1 MAIRKPKSTGIDLVD
16 VFVTLE
22 SFGVNEDDPVS
33 TEDFALEMGITPA
46 EAFTAL
52 DSLADVE
59 LVDAKG
65 RGLNAEW
72 WITVPDVS
80 GDNAESIA
88 REALSGYVPGPA
100 TVATKAVPSKA
111 EKDTEARARLA
122 YAANVAESQDG
133 DMQHATPRV
142 LPAETP
148 VKAEDGSTV
157 TIPVD
162 FDDPS
167 KGRRELDADK
177 GERLIG
183 ESTFSLAVNAPKVAA
198 ALAASVG
205 KLKTLPPV
213 RLPEIDGLDQFIDA
227 ETGDMVYESRIV
239 KSGLALDEPDSVPPC
254 PAGVNPNMWDH
265 AHTAITQQ
273 GRDWAMRQ
281 IKAQQENAA

>member
-1 MAIRKPKSTGIDLVD
+1 MAIRKSKSADTNNSAELVKA
-16 VFVTLE
+16 FVTLE
-22 SFGVNEDDPVS
+22 SFGVTQDDPVS
-33 TEDFALEMGITPA
+33 TSDFAAEMGVTDA
-46 EAFTAL
+46 EAFHLL
-52 DSLADVE
+52 DTLANAE

-65 RGLNAEW
+65 RGIAAEW
-72 WITVPDVS
+72 WINVPDVS
-80 GDNAESIA
+80 GENAASIA
-88 REALSGYVPGPA
+88 QEALSGYVPEPA

-111 EKDTEARARLA
+111 EKDAEARARLA

-142 LPAETP
+142 IPAETP

-167 KGRRELDADK
+167 KGRRELDAAK
-177 GERLIG
+177 GERVIS
-183 ESTFSLAVNAPKVAA
+183 EETITVKVTPK
-198 ALAASVG
+198 
-205 KLKTLPPV
+205 PE

-239 KSGLALDEPDSVPPC
+239 KMGLALPEPDSIPQRPE
-254 PAGVNPNMWDH
+254 GVNPNMWDH

-281 IKAQQENAA
+281 IVESLGITREAFDAMLNAA

>member
-1 MAIRKPKSTGIDLVD
+1 MAIRKSKVSDTNNSAELVKA
-16 VFVTLE
+16 FVTLE
-22 SFGVNEDDPVS
+22 SFGVTQDDPVS
-33 TEDFALEMGITPA
+33 TSDFAAEMGVTDA
-46 EAFTAL
+46 EAFHLL
-52 DSLADVE
+52 DTLANAE

-65 RGLNAEW
+65 RGISAEW
-72 WITVPDVS
+72 WIDVPDVS
-80 GDNAESIA
+80 AENATSIA
-88 REALSGYVPGPA
+88 QEALSGYVPEPA

-111 EKDTEARARLA
+111 EKDAEARARLA

-142 LPAETP
+142 IPAETP

-167 KGRRELDADK
+167 KGRRELDAAK
-177 GERLIG
+177 GERVIS
-183 ESTFSLAVNAPKVAA
+183 EDTITVKATPK
-198 ALAASVG
+198 
-205 KLKTLPPV
+205 PE

-239 KSGLALDEPDSVPPC
+239 KMGLALPEPDSIPKRLE
-254 PAGVNPNMWDH
+254 GVNPNMWDH

-281 IKAQQENAA
+281 IVESLGITREAFDAMLNAA